1 MEATT
6 EMSMD
11 NAVEALLA
19 QEPETAEVETT
30 DTETEEV
37 EEDEVEDT
45 EVEDSDD
52 SDDAE
57 DADEDEDEDEYEGDE
72 GEADSDEQDDSVG
85 SETYTVKVDGVD
97 VEATLQDL
105 IKSYSGQRYINQG
118 MQKASELKK
127 QAEQAYN
134 GLIQQRAQLD
144 QYSQQV
150 SQNGLVPKPIA
161 PTRALFTDDPLGY
174 LDADL
179 KYKEDM
185 GLYQAD
191 QNQLAHN
198 HKAMQEAQAETYQAN
213 LQYQQEE
220 LKRLIPDFA
229 DAKKATKLK
238 DNLIKHGGTLGF
250 TEVELRSVVDAR
262 TMRTLHE
269 SMLWRQSLEGKSDV
283 QAKLKKARP
292 LMKSGVKKTGESVKS
307 VEKKL
312 MSKLKKSGS
321 INDAAALLFNS

>member
-6 EMSMD
+6 ELSME

-52 SDDAE
+52 DDAD
-57 DADEDEDEDEYEGDE
+57 DADDDDEDEYEGDE

-150 SQNGLVPKPIA
+150 SQNGLVSKPIA

-174 LDADL
+174 MDANL
-179 KYKEDM
+179 KYSEDM
-185 GLYQAD
+185 ELYQAD

>member
-1 MEATT
+1 
-6 EMSMD
+6 MSMD

-52 SDDAE
+52 DDAD
-57 DADEDEDEDEYEGDE
+57 DADDDDEDEYEGDE
-72 GEADSDEQDDSVG
+72 GEADSDEQDDSVN
-85 SETYTVKVDGVD
+85 SETFTVKVDGED
-97 VEATLQDL
+97 VEVSLQDL
-105 IKSYSGQRYINQG
+105 TKSYSGQRYINQG
-118 MQKASELKK
+118 MQKAAEQRK
-127 QAEQAYN
+127 QAEEAFN
-134 GLIQQRAQLD
+134 SLNQQRAQLD
-144 QYSQQV
+144 QYVQNLN
-150 SQNGLVPKPIA
+150 QNGLVAKPVA

-174 LDADL
+174 MDANL
-179 KYKEDM
+179 KYSEDM
-185 GLYQAD
+185 ELYQD
-191 QNQLAHN
+191 EQNQLQHN
-198 HKAMQEAQAETYQAN
+198 RQELQKAQAEVNQAN
-213 LQYQQEE
+213 LQNQQEE

-238 DNLIKHGGTLGF
+238 NSLIEHGKKRNF
-250 TEVELRSVVDAR
+250 TEAELSSVVDAR
-262 TMRTLHE
+262 TMHVLHE

-283 QAKLKKARP
+283 KAKLKKARP
-292 LMKSGVKKTGESVKS
+292 LMKAGVKKTGESVKS

>member
-37 EEDEVEDT
+37 EEAEVEDT

-52 SDDAE
+52 DDAD
-57 DADEDEDEDEYEGDE
+57 DADDDDEDEYEGDE

-150 SQNGLVPKPIA
+150 SQNGLVSKPIA

-174 LDADL
+174 MDANL
-179 KYKEDM
+179 KYSEDM
-185 GLYQAD
+185 ELYQAD

-238 DNLIKHGGTLGF
+238 DNLIQHGGTLGF

>member
-1 MEATT
+1 VEATT
-6 EMSMD
+6 ELSME
-11 NAVEALLA
+11 NAVEALMA

-37 EEDEVEDT
+37 EEAEVEDT

-52 SDDAE
+52 DDAE
-57 DADEDEDEDEYEGDE
+57 DADDDDEDEYEGDE

-134 GLIQQRAQLD
+134 GLNQQRAQLD
-144 QYSQQV
+144 QYIQQV

-161 PTRALFTDDPLGY
+161 PTRALFNDDPLGY

-185 GLYQAD
+185 GLYQSD

-198 HKAMQEAQAETYQAN
+198 HRAMQEAQAETNQAN

-292 LMKSGVKKTGESVKS
+292 LMKSGVKKSGESVKS

>member
-1 MEATT
+1 METTT
-6 EMSMD
+6 EISID

-19 QEPETAEVETT
+19 QESETAEVETT

-37 EEDEVEDT
+37 EDDEVEEA

-52 SDDAE
+52 DADDA
-57 DADEDEDEDEYEGDE
+57 DDDEDEYEGDE
-72 GEADSDEQDDSVG
+72 YEASDEKEADQSGLEM
-85 SETYTVKVDGVD
+85 YPVKVDGENFQV
-97 VEATLQDL
+97 TLDDL
-105 IKSYSGQRYINQG
+105 TRDYSGNAKI
-118 MQKASELKK
+118 QKQFRHNSEMLKK
-127 QAEQAYN
+127 TEEAYN
-134 GLIQQRAQLD
+134 RSNQQRAQLD

-161 PTRALFTDDPLGY
+161 PTRALFTEDPLGF

-179 KYKEDM
+179 RYKEDM
-185 GLYQAD
+185 ELYQAD

-198 HKAMQEAQAETYQAN
+198 HKAMQEAQAETNQAN

-229 DAKKATKLK
+229 DAKKAKKLK
-238 DNLIKHGGTLGF
+238 DNLIKHGGTRGF
-250 TEVELRSVVDAR
+250 TEAELRSVVDAR

-269 SMLWRQSLEGKSDV
+269 SMLYQQSLEGKSDV
-283 QAKLKKARP
+283 QAKLKRARP

-307 VEKKL
+307 VEQKL

>member
-6 EMSMD
+6 ELSME
-11 NAVEALLA
+11 NAVEALMA

-37 EEDEVEDT
+37 EEAEVEDT

-52 SDDAE
+52 DDAD
-57 DADEDEDEDEYEGDE
+57 DADDDDEDEYEGDE

-134 GLIQQRAQLD
+134 GLNQQRAQLD
-144 QYSQQV
+144 QYIQQV

-161 PTRALFTDDPLGY
+161 PTRALFNDDPLGY

-185 GLYQAD
+185 GLYQSD

-198 HKAMQEAQAETYQAN
+198 HRAMQEAQAETNQAN

-292 LMKSGVKKTGESVKS
+292 LMKSGVKKSGESVKS

>member
-37 EEDEVEDT
+37 EEAEVEDT

-52 SDDAE
+52 DDAD
-57 DADEDEDEDEYEGDE
+57 DADDDDEDEYEGDE

-150 SQNGLVPKPIA
+150 SQNGLVSKPIA

-174 LDADL
+174 MDANL
-179 KYKEDM
+179 KYSEDM
-185 GLYQAD
+185 ELYQAD

-238 DNLIKHGGTLGF
+238 DNLIRHGGTLGF

-292 LMKSGVKKTGESVKS
+292 LMKSGVKKSGESVKS

>member
-37 EEDEVEDT
+37 EEAEVEDT

-52 SDDAE
+52 DDAD
-57 DADEDEDEDEYEGDE
+57 DADDDDEDEYEGDE

-150 SQNGLVPKPIA
+150 SQNGLVSKPIA

-174 LDADL
+174 MDANL
-179 KYKEDM
+179 KYSEDM
-185 GLYQAD
+185 ELYQAD

>member
-6 EMSMD
+6 EISMD

-19 QEPETAEVETT
+19 QESETAEVETT

-37 EEDEVEDT
+37 EDDEVEEA

-52 SDDAE
+52 DADDA
-57 DADEDEDEDEYEGDE
+57 DDDEDEYEGDE
-72 GEADSDEQDDSVG
+72 YEASDEKEADQSGLEM
-85 SETYTVKVDGVD
+85 YPVKVDGENFQV
-97 VEATLQDL
+97 TLDDL
-105 IKSYSGQRYINQG
+105 TRDYSGNAKI
-118 MQKASELKK
+118 QKQFRHNAEMLKK
-127 QAEQAYN
+127 TEEAYN
-134 GLIQQRAQLD
+134 SLNQQRTQIDL
-144 QYSQQV
+144 YSQQL
-150 SQNGLVPKPIA
+150 SQNGLVPRPTA
-161 PTRALFTDDPLGY
+161 PTRELFTNDPIGY
-174 LDADL
+174 MDADL
-179 KYKEDM
+179 LYRENM

-191 QNQLAHN
+191 QHQLKQNGEAV
-198 HKAMQEAQAETYQAN
+198 QQAQAEANQAN

-229 DAKKATKLK
+229 DAKKAKKLK
-238 DNLIKHGGTLGF
+238 DNLIKHGGTRGF
-250 TEVELRSVVDAR
+250 TEAELRSVVDAR

-269 SMLWRQSLEGKSDV
+269 SMLYQQSLEGKSDV
-283 QAKLKKARP
+283 QAKLKRARP

-307 VEKKL
+307 VEQKL

>member
-1 MEATT
+1 VEATT
-6 EMSMD
+6 ELSME
-11 NAVEALLA
+11 NAVEALMA

-52 SDDAE
+52 DDAE
-57 DADEDEDEDEYEGDE
+57 DADDDDEDEYEGDE

-134 GLIQQRAQLD
+134 GLNQQRAQLD
-144 QYSQQV
+144 QYIQQV

-161 PTRALFTDDPLGY
+161 PTRALFNDDPLGY

-185 GLYQAD
+185 GLYQSD

-198 HKAMQEAQAETYQAN
+198 HRAMQEAQAETNQAN

-292 LMKSGVKKTGESVKS
+292 LMKSGVKKSGESVKS